1 MKISYLKAADCHKY
15 ELLYRYVISRWCQ
28 KMYLVKKSRIVCT
41 FLSIYYHIF
50 QLFWLDIKKWAGTD
64 LTVWTSLE
72 FCSSSWKSIR
82 LSKANLVIVSGIFSF
97 AVAGVIHEYGLK
109 WCKDSRLVFHK
120 IEIRYMNIW
129 KIGPTKYALAIPKN
143 LGLGLNF
150 RPCSERYFLS
160 GRP

>member
-1 MKISYLKAADCHKY
+1 MVSENLG
-15 ELLYRYVISRWCQ
+15 SQ
-28 KMYLVKKSRIVCT
+28 KLFVCT

-50 QLFWLDIKKWAGTD
+50 QLFWLDIKKWAGTH

-109 WCKDSRLVFHK
+109 WCKDSRLLHISQNWK
-120 IEIRYMNIW
+120 ETIW
-129 KIGPTKYALAIPKN
+129 TYTYSPHCNVQVLVPRKLVQGNKN
-143 LGLGLNF
+143 DINHL
-150 RPCSERYFLS
+150 RD
-160 GRP
+160 